1 MIKRRYETCD
11 VPISFAGLKMDT
23 HMTENENESTK
34 QKVLIRVL
42 LRLN

>member
-11 VPISFAGLKMDT
+11 VPISFVELKMYT
-23 HMTENENESTK
+23 HMTENEHESTK
-34 QKVLIRVL
+34 QKILIRVL